1 MASQVGIAGST
12 KVGEWCM
19 FGGQVG
25 LAGHIK
31 IGDKVGIGA
40 QAGVPGNVKSNEQ
53 ILGTPAIDAKNF
65 MKIIGRIQKNCPKFT
80 PH

>member
-1 MASQVGIAGST
+1 
-12 KVGEWCM
+12 M

-53 ILGTPAIDAKNF
+53 ILGTPGHRCQEF
-65 MKIIGRIQKNCPKFT
+65 HEIIGRIQKNCPKFT